1 MLVYNHE
8 SDMAFPQEACTLNE
22 KIKDNG
28 NTLEEVLIQPGQG
41 GGGEGGLPRGYE
53 TKGHER
59 RGQGNCSRK
68 TQQSTAKTQTYKKG
82 MIQVP
87 HS

>member
-41 GGGEGGLPRGYE
+41 GGGRTWKKHPGGMWRATGTE
-53 TKGHER
+53 
-59 RGQGNCSRK
+59 
-68 TQQSTAKTQTYKKG
+68 TQQAATCAVTS
-82 MIQVP
+82 V
-87 HS
+87 